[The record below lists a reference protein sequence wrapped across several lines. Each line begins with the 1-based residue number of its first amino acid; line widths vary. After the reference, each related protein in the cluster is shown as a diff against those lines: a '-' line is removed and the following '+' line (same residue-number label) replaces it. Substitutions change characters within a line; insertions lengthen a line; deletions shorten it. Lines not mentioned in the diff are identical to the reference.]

1 MLLQCGLSLGL
12 GSKGRDRP
20 GRPWPCSPTSPAGTG
35 PRGARCG
42 AALTWCGLL
51 LPRRHGFLGPDG
63 TATPEGKGR
72 EKGGLA
78 GRGSGLAPRTRTGTR
93 TLPHV
98 GRSLQPAPG
107 RQPRRSKVK
116 ARSCLRGVHASSA
129 PAAAPRAGNS
139 GPGNPA
145 ETSRE
150 TSPVPGASA
159 GGGGRNTAVR
169 RSRGLPQGGP
179 DGVEA
184 EGVCSAGQ
192 GRRRAGATAADRCAA
207 ALGTFGEEGGGRESR
222 YGRGK
227 RPAGWRRRE
236 PGRELPPSREE
247 RPTQPP
253 QQQRSSAWQQ
263 QLAAKVERRGAGEAA
278 APLALELPPH
288 SDHPWFQ
295 SSKG

>member
-51 LPRRHGFLGPDG
+51 LPRRHGFLGTDG

-98 GRSLQPAPG
+98 GHSLRPAPG

-207 ALGTFGEEGGGRESR
+207 AFGNLWGR
-222 YGRGK
+222 
-227 RPAGWRRRE
+227 RRRE
-236 PGRELPPSREE
+236 GKPVR
-247 RPTQPP
+247 
-253 QQQRSSAWQQ
+253 
-263 QLAAKVERRGAGEAA
+263 AGEAPRGVAASGAGPGA
-278 APLALELPPH
+278 APEQRGAANATAPAAAVLSMAATVGCQGRETWSRRGCSSTRSRAAPPLRPPLV
-288 SDHPWFQ
+288 SVL
-295 SSKG
+295 